1 MQPQLTTNHHPSI
14 PHPAPSRGR
23 RLALMFGLFAAGSAG
38 AVAFMHLV
46 PVKLPAVLASISTST
61 AEAAPDRAKPNWIAA
76 APGRVEP
83 RSGQVRIA
91 SLAPGRIIDV
101 TAALGDRVTKGDML
115 IRLDDRE
122 ARARLATA
130 EAEVA
135 IRLRERDAQP
145 ETAGREEVRKAEDA
159 LYAAERLVANSRF
172 ALDGVLAADRKLA
185 GNPQELLKAR
195 NQLVQAEDKLRQE
208 RSALAAAHSRTK
220 VTAPN
225 RLEVALIAAR
235 AELTLAEERVEMM
248 RIRAPVTASV
258 LQIQAKLGELAMPTA
273 EQVLVVLGDLSIM
286 RVRAEV
292 DEQDVPK
299 IKTGQQVFV
308 RSGAYPGREFSGIV
322 KELAPSLA
330 LPRMGSRG
338 ARRALDVE
346 VMEVLVDLEGTTPL
360 LSGMRADVYFR

>member
-1 MQPQLTTNHHPSI
+1 MV
-14 PHPAPSRGR
+14 
-23 RLALMFGLFAAGSAG
+23 GLFAAGSVG
-38 AVAFMHLV
+38 AIALTHFV
-46 PVKLPAVLASISTST
+46 PMKLPAALASISTSA
-61 AEAAPDRAKPNWIAA
+61 AETAPDRSKPGWIAA

-83 RSGQVRIA
+83 RSGQIRIS
-91 SLAPGRIIDV
+91 SLAPGRIVDV
-101 TAALGDRVTKGDML
+101 TVGLGDRVTKGDML

-122 ARARLATA
+122 ARARLSAA

-135 IRLRERDAQP
+135 IRLRERDAQA

-159 LYAAERLVANSRF
+159 LYLAERAVANARF
-172 ALDGVLAADRKLA
+172 ALDGVLTADRKQP

-195 NQLVQAEDKLRQE
+195 NQIALTEDKLRQE
-208 RSALAAAHSRTK
+208 RAALAAAHAKSK
-220 VTAPN
+220 VPAPN

-273 EQVLVVLGDLSIM
+273 EQVLVVLGDLSLM

-308 RSGAYPGREFSGIV
+308 RSGAYPGRDFTGTV
-322 KELAPSLA
+322 KELSPSLA

-338 ARRALDVE
+338 ARRSTDVE
-346 VMEVLVDLEGTTPL
+346 VMEALIDLEGSPPL
-360 LSGMRADVYFR
+360 LSGMRADVFFR